1 MQGEI
6 NENAGEAAGLRASS
20 NNGAAGDEYGVT
32 NELPAGMTCPPPAPT
47 GPSSFILHPFNN
59 PSAYFPSFLGGVVWS
74 YVFAACF
81 LGIAIVAARLWG
93 PAVDQQQ
100 IVQATALAPL
110 RTGTAPDPLTAHDL
124 QDAVFPVAETA
135 AGGSPM
141 IVGKIT
147 GTFNCQWADPC
158 VAARVGEPVPRGRK
172 YPITSGL
179 LEITYNTGAKVIIE
193 GPANYSAS
201 ARNAAS
207 LYFGKL
213 TADVGKLD
221 RAKLISGEQA
231 LGRPLPSSHVP
242 AFRVHTPSGVVTD
255 DGDQAAR
262 FGVEVARPK
271 TTFLRVSQG
280 LVTFATAGFDRMYA
294 VPAGICV
301 WTGAAQNTTAF

>member
-1 MQGEI
+1 MGPGGRS
-6 NENAGEAAGLRASS
+6 ATDRPSHGS
-20 NNGAAGDEYGVT
+20 GAASDRGR
-32 NELPAGMTCPPPAPT
+32 A
-47 GPSSFILHPFNN
+47 
-59 PSAYFPSFLGGVVWS
+59 
-74 YVFAACF
+74 
-81 LGIAIVAARLWG
+81 
-93 PAVDQQQ
+93 
-100 IVQATALAPL
+100 
-110 RTGTAPDPLTAHDL
+110 DPLTAHDL
-124 QDAVFPVAETA
+124 QNAVFPVAETA

-158 VAARVGEPVPRGRK
+158 VAARVGEPVPQGRK

-221 RAKLISGEQA
+221 RAKPMRGEQA
-231 LGRPLPSSHVP
+231 LGPPLPSSHVP

-255 DGDQAAR
+255 NGDQNGQVRRRGCPAQDNFPAQFPR
-262 FGVEVARPK
+262 AWSPSRRPASTECTPCRQAFAFGRGKGAKHDSLLIFKPGPETLMFVTKMPTPPPVCMTQPK
-271 TTFLRVSQG
+271 ANEGGRKAQG
-280 LVTFATAGFDRMYA
+280 GS
-294 VPAGICV
+294 
-301 WTGAAQNTTAF
+301 